1 MIRIKKRASANLHQ
15 GSPASPGLSSS
26 RLRGWGWILS
36 LASFV
41 AIWQLVTTLSDVPTY
56 ILPSP
61 TLTIGAIV
69 RDGALLGQH
78 LLATLT
84 ATLTGLTLA
93 VSAGLLVAVLMNGSR
108 VIGEIIYSHM
118 VLSQA
123 VPLIAIAPVILI
135 WFGLGLFAKTI
146 IVAAVCFFPIA
157 VNTYEGFRTVRLE
170 HIHLLTTF
178 GATRWQR
185 YRHLFVP
192 ATLPGIFAGLKIAA
206 TYSVLGAVVG
216 EWLGGVRGMG
226 IYMTRALQSFRTD
239 RLFAAIFV
247 VMLTSYCL
255 FKGVSLLGNQLTPW
269 SKRR

>member
-1 MIRIKKRASANLHQ
+1 MLGELFASWTKVLTQPSVETFEAEKQTIN
-15 GSPASPGLSSS
+15 ASKL
-26 RLRGWGWILS
+26 LVALL
-36 LASFV
+36 LAG
-41 AIWQLVTTLSDVPTY
+41 LVTG
-56 ILPSP
+56 
-61 TLTIGAIV
+61 LTTMPIEGEPV
-69 RDGALLGQH
+69 SALLGIG
-78 LLATLT
+78 TTILT
-84 ATLTGLTLA
+84 
-93 VSAGLLVAVLMNGSR
+93 VAVDFVVIALIVFIIAKIMGGAGSFLPHC
-108 VIGEIIYSHM
+108 YL
-118 VLSQA
+118 LSLPA

-157 VNTYEGFRTVRLE
+157 VNAYEGFRTVRLE

-269 SKRR
+269 SRRR